1 MNRAVA
7 APLRDYGAFGPDSV
21 VWKVASYPTS
31 TTIAFQRTV
40 AVEVMEPFVA
50 AAVTDT
56 GSVQYRP
63 AMRYQRTLQYTAT
76 LIFGDSQAAV
86 KASDMLMRIHR
97 RIRGTEPMTGATYD
111 SLEPESQ
118 LWIHLTE
125 WHSLLYCYELF
136 GPGPL
141 SVEEDEQYWAECR
154 VAAIYQTIDPDRIPR
169 NRAEAS
175 AYLDSMRPRLSGS
188 EAAQTLAR
196 FIFNVETFNED
207 LGPASQLLMKPL
219 LFGMKHMTI
228 ASCPRWM
235 RPVMGLRQPRVV
247 DMAAILTGRLFF
259 RAIAAAPG
267 SAQAAFLRWYA
278 PMTYPI
284 VAPALMD
291 VTPENPVTV
300 DPADAWAAAGRPT
313 PREQWLEM
321 VPTRGQQAPTTKD
334 DPANLVSFT

>member
-1 MNRAVA
+1 MTRPALA
-7 APLRDYGAFGPDSV
+7 RLRDYGAFGPDSV
-21 VWKVASYPTS
+21 VWKVAAYPTS

-97 RIRGTEPMTGATYD
+97 RIRGVEPMTGATYD

-141 SVEEDEQYWAECR
+141 SAEEDEQYWSECR
-154 VAAIYQTIDPDRIPR
+154 TAAIYQTIDPDRIPR
-169 NRAEAS
+169 NRAEAT
-175 AYLDSMRPRLSGS
+175 AYLASMRRRLSGS

-196 FIFNVETFNED
+196 FIFDIDTFNED
-207 LGPASQLLMKPL
+207 LGPVSQVLMKPL
-219 LFGMKHMTI
+219 LVGMKHMTI

-235 RPVMGLRQPRVV
+235 RPVMGIRQSRAV
-247 DMAAILTGRLFF
+247 DIAAIAAGRILF
-259 RAIAAAPG
+259 RTLAAAPG
-267 SAQAAFLRWYA
+267 SVQASFLGWYA
-278 PMTYPI
+278 PATYPI
-284 VAPALMD
+284 VAPALMG
-291 VTPENPVTV
+291 VTPEDPVVV
-300 DPADAWAAAGRPT
+300 DPGEAWAAAGRPT
-313 PREQWLEM
+313 PREQWREM
-321 VPTRGQQAPTTKD
+321 SPTRAQQTPTVKD
-334 DPANLVSFT
+334 DPANLLSFT

>member
-1 MNRAVA
+1 MSRTTPR
-7 APLRDYGAFGPDSV
+7 PLRDYGAFGPDSV

-76 LIFGDSQAAV
+76 LIFGDSVAAV
-86 KASDMLMRIHR
+86 RASDTLMRIHR

-141 SVEEDEQYWAECR
+141 SAEEDEQYWAECR
-154 VAAIYQTIDPDRIPR
+154 TAAIFQTIDPDRIPR
-169 NRAEAS
+169 NRAEAT
-175 AYLDSMRPRLSGS
+175 AYLASMRPRLSGS

-196 FIFNVETFNED
+196 MIFNVDSFNED
-207 LGPASQLLMKPL
+207 LGPVSQALMKSL
-219 LFGMKHMTI
+219 LFGMKYMTI

-235 RPVMGLRQPRVV
+235 RPVMGVRQPRVV
-247 DMAAILTGRLFF
+247 DIAAVVAGRTLF
-259 RAIAAAPG
+259 RALAAAPG
-267 SAQAAFLRWYA
+267 SVQAAFLGWYA
-278 PMTYPI
+278 PLAHPI
-284 VAPALMD
+284 VAPSLIG
-291 VTPENPVTV
+291 VEPENPVTV
-300 DPADAWAAAGRPT
+300 DPVDAWSEAGRPT
-313 PREQWLEM
+313 PREQWLAMESN
-321 VPTRGQQAPTTKD
+321 RSSQAPTGRD
-334 DPANLVSFT
+334 DAANLISFT